1 MLLKNFITTVQYIKI
16 LTYMCFLNCLIN
28 TIQPLLWP
36 PTITLFTTGNSLS
49 YFTIFL
55 LHPLLDTSS
64 FLFLSLSL
72 SLFLPFYFPCYSL
85 FFFSI
90 SHNSLFLLHSLNSHF
105 CFPSVVAL
113 CLTNLVVVMTKLG
126 EKGSTALYPSDQ
138 LIIRTRSSMI

>member
-1 MLLKNFITTVQYIKI
+1 MLWKNFITTVQYTKI
-16 LTYMCFLNCLIN
+16 LTYMCFLRFLNCLVN
-28 TIQPLLWP
+28 TTQPHLWLP
-36 PTITLFTTGNSLS
+36 NTGNSLS

-138 LIIRTRSSMI
+138 LIITTRSSMI